1 MLSLYLNNGKGK
13 VESAKR
19 RSSPEGPG
27 NRNRLEGPSHRNRH
41 EPGKRPKPKS
51 SELGKVVDEVDVEGE
66 AYLFLFLETRALPK
80 ELSTLPKE

>member
-27 NRNRLEGPSHRNRH
+27 NRNRLEGLSHRNRH
-41 EPGKRPKPKS
+41 ELGKRRKPKS
-51 SELGKVVDEVDVEGE
+51 SEPGKVGDEVEVKEK
-66 AYLFLFLETRALPK
+66 AYLFLLRETGALPE
-80 ELSTLPKE
+80 ELPTLLKG